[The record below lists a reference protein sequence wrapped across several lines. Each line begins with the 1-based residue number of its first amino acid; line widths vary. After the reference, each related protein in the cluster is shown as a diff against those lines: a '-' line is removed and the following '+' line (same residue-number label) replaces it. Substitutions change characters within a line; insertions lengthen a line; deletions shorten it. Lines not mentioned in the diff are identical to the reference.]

1 MFCRFGLLADIR
13 PVMALAILKC
23 IPFIDFELK
32 AGALKDIHNLDE
44 IREPQLVTM
53 ESASGVEPIPDTF
66 TETNGLFPVIGYVQ
80 AGDWRTAFEEP
91 VPEFVSY
98 PGVGADEAEFGL
110 RVRGDSMD
118 KRFPEGS
125 ILYCNR
131 YNEEDDKLPIGEYV
145 IVMRQDKASDEVEA
159 TCKRLEKHES
169 LPDAYVLQPESSNRN
184 HTPMLLG
191 NTDAEKVWINPVVIG
206 AFIKF

>member
-1 MFCRFGLLADIR
+1 M
-13 PVMALAILKC
+13 
-23 IPFIDFELK
+23 
-32 AGALKDIHNLDE
+32 
-44 IREPQLVTM
+44 
-53 ESASGVEPIPDTF
+53 
-66 TETNGLFPVIGYVQ
+66 IGYVQ
-80 AGDWRTAFEEP
+80 AGERRAAVEGL
-91 VPEFVSY
+91 PEFVSY

-110 RVRGDSMD
+110 RVRGDSID

-131 YNEEDDKLPIGEYV
+131 YNEDDDKLPIGEYV

-191 NTDAEKVWINPVVIG
+191 NTDDEKVWIHAVVVG

>member
-1 MFCRFGLLADIR
+1 MRYRDELAED
-13 PVMALAILKC
+13 VA
-23 IPFIDFELK
+23 E
-32 AGALKDIHNLDE
+32 GN
-44 IREPQLVTM
+44 
-53 ESASGVEPIPDTF
+53 VEPVTF
-66 TETNGLFPVIGYVQ
+66 TETSGPFPVIGYVQ
-80 AGDWRTAFEEP
+80 AGDWRTAFEEQ
-91 VPEFVSY
+91 PEYVSY

-131 YNEEDDKLPIGEYV
+131 YNEDEDKLPIGEYV

-159 TCKRLEKHES
+159 TCKRLERLS
-169 LPDAYVLQPESSNRN
+169 QDVFVLQPESTNRN
-184 HTPMLLG
+184 HTRMILEE
-191 NTDAEKVWINPVVIG
+191 TDEEKVWIHAVVVG